1 MQDLPIQEIRE
12 ALVAAGLSGPHQSHS
27 RDNAISKLRACVSGD
42 PEASFGISGL
52 TQHTEQEALDA
63 LAGLT
68 GCSDDLLDL
77 AGADT
82 IDPEL
87 TIGGIIAAATRLREE
102 AHRGAT
108 LLACTGHPTGVL
120 EMYIRILDAY
130 RAAGGK
136 PVRLG
141 EDVPFE
147 IRRGKRE
154 EIRYVGGIGCL
165 ADWGNLK
172 HTHASYAMEHL
183 LDSYPTPDVV
193 LGDHGFAGAAI
204 ERGIPTIA
212 VMDINDPALALA
224 WAAGRDVTIV
234 PLDDNRSPFLYE
246 PVWALFGRVLSE

>member
-1 MQDLPIQEIRE
+1 MQEIKD
-12 ALVAAGLSGPHQSHS
+12 ALVAAGISGSHQSHS
-27 RDNAISKLRACVSGD
+27 RDNAISKLKACVSGD
-42 PEASFGISGL
+42 PDASFGISGL
-52 TQHTEQEALDA
+52 TLHSEQEALDA

-68 GCSDDLLDL
+68 GCSDDLEDL
-77 AGADT
+77 AEADT

-87 TIGGIIAAATRLREE
+87 TIGGIVAAGTRLRED
-102 AHRGAT
+102 AHRGST

-120 EMYIRILDAY
+120 ELYIRIVDAY

-136 PVRLG
+136 PIRLG

-147 IRRGKRE
+147 VRPRKHE
-154 EIRYVGGIGCL
+154 EVRYVGGVGCL

-172 HTHASYAMEHL
+172 HTHAPYAMEHL
-183 LDSYPTPDVV
+183 LDSYPTPDLV

-224 WAAGRDVTIV
+224 WATGRDVWIV
-234 PLDDNRSPFLYE
+234 PMDDNRAPNSYE
-246 PVWALFGRVLSE
+246 PVWSLFERILSG